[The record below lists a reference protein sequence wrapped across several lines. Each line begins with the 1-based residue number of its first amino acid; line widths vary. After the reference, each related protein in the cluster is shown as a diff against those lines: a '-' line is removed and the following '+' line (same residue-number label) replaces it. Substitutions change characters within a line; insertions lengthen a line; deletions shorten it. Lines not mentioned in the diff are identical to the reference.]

1 MVTFVR
7 LQRAVLRT
15 RGLLGLLAIF
25 SPLGAVE
32 RTVELHGPATVPAG
46 SALTVTISA
55 RSDAGQGERIGF
67 FQAEASAD
75 GGLTWQAVCYL
86 DNLAAET
93 QQTVSLTAGAAGT
106 VVKVRVRVAFRDGLA
121 GDVDYRG
128 AAIRWT
134 ETWGQ
139 WREPPAKSLAIAV
152 VAK

>member
-1 MVTFVR
+1 MVTIAR
-7 LQRAVLRT
+7 LQRAVRRT
-15 RGLLGLLAIF
+15 RGLLSLLAFF
-25 SPLGAVE
+25 SPLCAVE
-32 RTVELHGPATVPAG
+32 RTVELHGPATVAAE

-67 FQAEASAD
+67 FQAEASSD
-75 GGLTWQAVCYL
+75 GGQTWQPVCYL

-93 QQTVSLTAGAAGT
+93 RQTVSLTAGAAGT
-106 VVKVRVRVAFRDGLA
+106 VLKVRVRVAFRDGLA
-121 GDVDYRG
+121 GDVDFRG

>member
-1 MVTFVR
+1 MVMWAR
-7 LQRAVLRT
+7 LHRT
-15 RGLLGLLAIF
+15 ARRSLGLLGLLATLA
-25 SPLGAVE
+25 SVHAGE
-32 RTVELHGPATVPAG
+32 RTVEIGGPATVTAASP
-46 SALTVTISA
+46 LTVTILA
-55 RSDAGQGERIGF
+55 RTNAGQGERIGF
-67 FQAEASAD
+67 FQAEASSD
-75 GGLTWQAVCYL
+75 GGRTWQPVCYL

-93 QQTVSLTAGAAGT
+93 QQTINLTAGAAGT

-139 WREPPAKSLAIAV
+139 WREPPAKSLAIVV

>member
-1 MVTFVR
+1 MVTSAR
-7 LQRAVLRT
+7 LSRAALRT
-15 RGLLGLLAIF
+15 LGLLGLLAVL
-25 SPLGAVE
+25 SPLRAVE
-32 RTVELHGPATVPAG
+32 RTVELRGPATIKAASP
-46 SALTVTISA
+46 LTVTIA
-55 RSDAGQGERIGF
+55 AQTDAGQGERIGF
-67 FQAEASAD
+67 FQAEASSD
-75 GGLTWQAVCYL
+75 GGLTWQPVCYL
-86 DNLAAET
+86 DNLATET
-93 QQTVSLTAGAAGT
+93 QQTINLTAGAAGS